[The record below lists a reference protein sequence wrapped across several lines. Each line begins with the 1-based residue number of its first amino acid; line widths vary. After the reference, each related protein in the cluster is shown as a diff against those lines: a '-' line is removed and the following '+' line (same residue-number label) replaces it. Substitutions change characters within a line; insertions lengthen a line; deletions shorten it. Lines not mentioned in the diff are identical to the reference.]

1 MKILHVNTYNTGG
14 AAKACLRLH
23 EALLD
28 NGVDSKV
35 LVRNKTVHSTREV
48 YEVWEE
54 MNYIEKGKKYLAQKQ
69 LDKKQQKIRNSLG
82 PVDELFSFPESIWD
96 LTQHPLFEW
105 ADIIHLHW
113 VAGFV
118 DYKTF
123 FTNSNK
129 KIVWT
134 IHDEEPF
141 SGGFHYPPN
150 LSASAYN
157 DLIQEHGSLKE
168 NAFKNQ
174 AITVV
179 SPSQFLADKSKG
191 SALFSGLNHEVIKNC
206 ADTQNYFYQDKE
218 TSRKALGLPLDKKI
232 ILFVSDS
239 LDYPRK
245 GYAQLVEA
253 TSPLLNETTILCTVG
268 KHKDDRKA
276 KEIVHLGAFD
286 SDEKMSLAYAA
297 ADLLVVPSLMD
308 NLPNTISEALCCG
321 TPVVAFSSG
330 GIPEMLTERNGVL
343 CEVNVGS
350 LVDGL
355 ECGLKMEWDREG
367 ISKIGHRLF
376 GQEECAAKYIEV
388 YSKVCNVN

>member
-1 MKILHVNTYNTGG
+1 MKVLHINTYSTGG

-28 NGVDSKV
+28 AGVDSKV
-35 LVRNKTVHSTREV
+35 LVRNKTVDSTREV

-54 MNYIEKGKKYLAQKQ
+54 LNYFEKGKKYLAQKQ
-69 LDKKQQKIRNSLG
+69 LEKKQQKIRNSLG

-105 ADIIHLHW
+105 ADVIHLHW

-123 FTNSNK
+123 FANSNK

-150 LSASAYN
+150 LSASGYN
-157 DLIQEHGSLKE
+157 DLIKEHVSLKE
-168 NAFKNQ
+168 NVFKNQ
-174 AITVV
+174 VIMVV
-179 SPSQFLADKSKG
+179 SPSQFLADKSKE
-191 SALFSGLNHEVIKNC
+191 SALFSAFDHAVIKNC
-206 ADTQNYFYQDKE
+206 ADTKNYVYQNKE
-218 TSRKALGLPLDKKI
+218 TSRKTLGLPLDKKI

-239 LDYPRK
+239 LGYPRK

-253 TSPLLNETTILCTVG
+253 TSSLLGETTILCTVG
-268 KHKDDRKA
+268 KQKGN
-276 KEIVHLGAFD
+276 ENTEGIVHLGSFD
-286 SDEKMSLAYAA
+286 SEEKMSLGYAA

-321 TPVVAFSSG
+321 APVVAFNSG
-330 GIPEMLTERNGVL
+330 GIGEMISSENGVL
-343 CEVNVGS
+343 CEPEPNKLKQEIERALNRNWKRQKIS
-350 LVDGL
+350 L
-355 ECGLKMEWDREG
+355 
-367 ISKIGHRLF
+367 
-376 GQEECAAKYIEV
+376 ANIEI
-388 YSKVCNVN
+388 YSKEQCASGYLNLYNSISIS

>member
-54 MNYIEKGKKYLAQKQ
+54 LNYIEKGKKYLAQKQ
-69 LDKKQQKIRNSLG
+69 LDKKQQKIIKVLG
-82 PVDELFSFPESIWD
+82 PADELFSFPESIWD
-96 LTQHPLFEW
+96 LTTHPLFEW

-129 KIVWT
+129 QIVWT

-150 LSASAYN
+150 LSISSY
-157 DLIQEHGSLKE
+157 DDRIKEHLSIKE

-191 SALFSGLNHEVIKNC
+191 SALFSSFDHEVIKNC
-206 ADTQNYFYQDKE
+206 ADTKNYFYQDKE
-218 TSRKALGLPLDKKI
+218 TSRKQLGLPLDNKM
-232 ILFVSDS
+232 ILFVSGT
-239 LDYPRK
+239 LDYTRK
-245 GYAQLVEA
+245 GYAQLLEA
-253 TSPLLNETTILCTVG
+253 TPSLLDETTILCTVG
-268 KHKDDRKA
+268 RQNGVVSMDTA
-276 KEIVHLGAFD
+276 VHLGSFD
-286 SDEKMSLAYAA
+286 SEEKMSQAYAA

-321 TPVVAFSSG
+321 VPIVAFNTG
-330 GIPEMLTERNGVL
+330 GIPEMINNESGIL
-343 CEVNVGS
+343 CEADVNS
-350 LVDGL
+350 LEDAL
-355 ECGLKMEWDREG
+355 NRGLKMEWNREG

-376 GQEECAAKYIEV
+376 GQEECAVKYIEV
-388 YSKVCNVN
+388 YSKVCNVH